1 MRTSNSRENG
11 RFHQQIEGERRG
23 KTEPLLPLSLTQVY
37 NATFR
42 FAAVQNRE

>member
-1 MRTSNSRENG
+1 MVDFISKSREK
-11 RFHQQIEGERRG
+11 GEE